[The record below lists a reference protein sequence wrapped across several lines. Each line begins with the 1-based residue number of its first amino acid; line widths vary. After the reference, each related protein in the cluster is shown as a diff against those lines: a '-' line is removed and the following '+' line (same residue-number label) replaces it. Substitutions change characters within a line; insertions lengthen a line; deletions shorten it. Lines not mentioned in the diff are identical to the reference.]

1 MIRFRP
7 SVELREHTA
16 VGGSAA
22 AYGWPLPNPD
32 LSQFS
37 HGLTG
42 RCWTMA
48 SMLDTRQDADL
59 RIRIPA
65 H

>member
-1 MIRFRP
+1 MKERGR
-7 SVELREHTA
+7 T
-16 VGGSAA
+16 
-22 AYGWPLPNPD
+22 LPQESKRLATRSRLARAD

-48 SMLDTRQDADL
+48 SMPDTRQDADL

-65 H
+65 HRPDMLH